1 MKDRYDFIVVGAG
14 SAGCP
19 LAERLSANPSLS
31 VLLVES
37 GPPDSSLFVHM
48 PRGLGVILNPGS
60 KYIWDYQVQTGG
72 NQPAERW
79 YRGRTLGGSSSVNG
93 MIYMRGAPLDYDG
106 WAANGCDGWAWE
118 DVAPT
123 FVALEDHDLG
133 SGLERGAGGP
143 QRITTHPEGDPLC
156 EAVLAATQ
164 EMGIKRVT
172 DVNSAE
178 AVREGG
184 VGYQPSTRWRGK
196 RFSSARA
203 FLDGARSRPNLDIA
217 TETDVLRIEFAGQQ
231 ACGIR
236 IRDKS
241 GERSVGAACEVI
253 VSAGAIQT
261 PLLLQQSGI
270 GPAALLGSLG
280 IPVIAD
286 APEVGRNLREH
297 RHADL
302 RLQVRS
308 HSQNRDLGGWR
319 AGLSML
325 RYMAGQKGPMS
336 HSAHEVGGFA
346 KSDPALDHADLQFGL
361 MSLSASSS
369 GKAGDIALDPF
380 PGITFVTYFTRPE
393 SQGEVRLTSTDG
405 SSAPYI
411 NVNHLSA
418 EIDRQRFV
426 GAFRWNRRLSQQAAL
441 RNWVVEECSPTKA
454 LERDDEILANAMSL
468 GGSCFHTAGTARMGS
483 DDRSVVDPRLRVRG
497 VSGLRVADTSIMPRL
512 VSGNTNGPAMMIG
525 LRAAEFILSEAAI
538 SRGANIIE
546 KEKADV
552 GT

>member
-1 MKDRYDFIVVGAG
+1 MKDSYDYIIVGAG

-19 LAERLSANPSLS
+19 LAEKLSADPTRS

-37 GPPDSSLFVHM
+37 GPPDKSPFVNM
-48 PRGLGVILNPGS
+48 PRGLGVLLNPGS

-106 WAANGCDGWAWE
+106 WAAMGCDGWSWA

-123 FVALEDHDLG
+123 FVALEDHDQG
-133 SGLERGAGGP
+133 PGPERGVGGP
-143 QRITTHPEGDPLC
+143 QHITTHPAGDPLC
-156 EAVLAATQ
+156 EAILDAGQ
-164 EMGIKRVT
+164 EMGVKRVA
-172 DVNSAE
+172 DVNGPD
-178 AVREGG
+178 AVEDGG
-184 VGYQPSTRWRGK
+184 LGYQPTTRWRRQ

-203 FLDGARSRPNLDIA
+203 FLDGARGRPNLDIV
-217 TETDVLRIEFAGQQ
+217 TETDVLRVEFSGNRAHGV
-231 ACGIR
+231 R
-236 IRDKS
+236 VRDKA
-241 GERSVGAACEVI
+241 GERSIGARHEVVI
-253 VSAGAIQT
+253 SAGAIQT

-270 GPAALLGSLG
+270 GPAALLQSLG
-280 IPVIAD
+280 IPVVVD
-286 APEVGRNLREH
+286 APDVGRNLREH

-325 RYMAGQKGPMS
+325 RYMVGRKGPMT
-336 HSAHEVGGFA
+336 HAAHEIGGFA
-346 KSDPALDHADLQFGL
+346 KSDPSLDHADLQFGL
-361 MSLSASSS
+361 MTVSASST
-369 GKAGDIALDPF
+369 GKEGDIALDPF

-393 SQGEVRLTSTDG
+393 SQGEVRLTSADG
-405 SSAPYI
+405 SAAPYI

-418 EIDRQRFV
+418 EIDRERFI
-426 GAFRWNRRLSQQAAL
+426 GAFRWNRRLAQQPAL
-441 RNWVVEECSPTKA
+441 KDWVVEECSQTSG
-454 LERDDEILANAMSL
+454 LERDDEILSHAMSI

-483 DDRSVVDPRLRVRG
+483 DDRAVVDPQLRVRG
-497 VSGLRVADTSIMPRL
+497 VSGLRVADTSIMPTL

-525 LRAAEFILSEAAI
+525 MRAAEFILSASNTKTAA
-538 SRGANIIE
+538 
-546 KEKADV
+546 
-552 GT
+552 

>member
-1 MKDRYDFIVVGAG
+1 MKDQYDYIVVGAG

-19 LAERLSANPSLS
+19 LAERLSADPSRS

-37 GPPDSSLFVHM
+37 GPPDKSPFVHM
-48 PRGLGVILNPGS
+48 PRGLGLILNPGS

-93 MIYMRGAPLDYDG
+93 MVYMRGAPRDYDG
-106 WAANGCDGWAWE
+106 WAAMGCDGWSWS

-123 FVALEDHDLG
+123 FIALEDHDLG
-133 SGLERGAGGP
+133 PGPERGTGGP
-143 QRITTHPEGDPLC
+143 QRITTHPMGDPLC
-156 EAVLAATQ
+156 EAILDAAQ
-164 EMGIKRVT
+164 QMAIDRVA
-172 DVNSAE
+172 DVNSLD
-178 AVREGG
+178 AVRNGG
-184 VGYQPSTRWRGK
+184 MGYQPSTRWRGQ

-203 FLDGARSRPNLDIA
+203 FLDGARKRPNLDIV
-217 TETDVLRIEFAGQQ
+217 TETDVLRIEFAGQR

-236 IRDKS
+236 IRNKA
-241 GERSVGAACEVI
+241 GERSIAAACEVI
-253 VSAGAIQT
+253 ISAGAIQT

-270 GPAALLGSLG
+270 GPASLLQSLG
-280 IPVIAD
+280 VPVIVD
-286 APEVGRNLREH
+286 SPDVGRNLREH

-302 RLQVRS
+302 RLQVCS

-325 RYMAGQKGPMS
+325 RYMFGRKGPMT

-361 MSLSASSS
+361 MSVSASSF
-369 GKAGDIALDPF
+369 GKEGDIALDPF

-393 SQGEVRLTSTDG
+393 SQGEVRLTSTDFG
-405 SSAPYI
+405 AAPYI

-426 GAFRWNRRLSQQAAL
+426 AAFRWNRRLAGQLAL
-441 RNWVVEECSPTKA
+441 KDWVVEECDPTRTIQSD
-454 LERDDEILANAMSL
+454 EEILANAMNL
-468 GGSCFHTAGTARMGS
+468 GGTCFHTAGTARMGT
-483 DDRSVVDPRLRVRG
+483 DERAVVDPQLRVRG
-497 VSGLRVADTSIMPRL
+497 VTGLRIADTSIMPTL

-525 LRAAEFILSEAAI
+525 LRAADFILSAEPT
-538 SRGANIIE
+538 
-546 KEKADV
+546 KADRKS
-552 GT
+552 